1 MATVKRIRLDGTVKE
16 TFATERELNG
26 WREKQHM
33 LFDRDEYKAPAGDH
47 DPRQASFLT
56 EGDR

>member
-1 MATVKRIRLDGTVKE
+1 VKRIRLDGTVEE
-16 TFATERELNG
+16 TFSTERELNG

-33 LFDRDEYKAPAGDH
+33 LFDRDEYKAPPGDH